1 MCIIKFYFQTGFK
14 QSPQSVKMIYII
26 PLGTDLHLE
35 EPVGLQMGEC
45 EICGMKI
52 ALDFKKSHMDEH
64 IEEERYDISLQK
76 NFGKVTKN
84 FPF

>member
-35 EPVGLQMGEC
+35 EPVGLQMGDC
-45 EICGMKI
+45 EICKMKI
-52 ALDFKKSHMDEH
+52 ALDKKKTTWMNT
-64 IEEERYDISLQK
+64 LK
-76 NFGKVTKN
+76 KKGKTFIYRKT
-84 FPF
+84 